1 MKHILIATLALLV
14 LTSAYGEDR
23 GKLAFEDKFD
33 RNEPQEVTEEIGNG
47 WTTNSKNRAA
57 GNKQVDLKN
66 GALHITM
73 HATADHAVSVGH
85 AAEFRD
91 GAVEL
96 RFMLDDEK
104 DVLGLDIAD
113 PACKEVHSGHLFK
126 IDVSS
131 KQVVVDDKKTG
142 AMNMKFYEARKAKT
156 LTPAQLA
163 FIVSKRKTFP
173 NNLET
178 GKWHHLLVKVMGDTV
193 NVSMNGKPTASV
205 ASEGIAHPTKSLI
218 RLSVP
223 RQAWVDDVQVFASA
237 GNSKSRT

>member
-1 MKHILIATLALLV
+1 MKHILVATLALAV
-14 LTSAYGEDR
+14 LPSAHAEDR
-23 GKLAFEDKFD
+23 GKLVFEDTFD
-33 RNEPQEVTEEIGNG
+33 RNEAQEATEDIGNG
-47 WTTNSKNRAA
+47 WSTNSKNRAG
-57 GNKQVDLKN
+57 GNKQVDLKD

-126 IDVSS
+126 VDVST

-156 LTPAQLA
+156 LTPEQLA
-163 FIVSKRKTFP
+163 FIASKRKTFP
-173 NNLET
+173 NTLET
-178 GKWHHLLVKVMGDTV
+178 GKWHHVLVKVTGDTV
-193 NVSMNGKPTASV
+193 SVSINGKSTASV
-205 ASEGIAHPTKSLI
+205 TSEGVAHPTKRLI

-223 RQAWVDDVQVFASA
+223 RQAWVDDVQVFASEVPT
-237 GNSKSRT
+237 GH